1 MHFQELINH
10 KNKNKFIKFSR
21 IPPEA
26 QRILAGSN
34 RPVVSLERLNVQAVL
49 LSSSLQPVVSLVRL
63 PGPAE
68 PQISCEPDQQVIKR
82 SSLFTPVTKHQDR

>member
-1 MHFQELINH
+1 MVQE
-10 KNKNKFIKFSR
+10 NKNTFINFSR

-26 QRILAGSN
+26 QRILAQSN

-63 PGPAE
+63 PGQTE
-68 PQISCEPDQQVIKR
+68 PRVSWEHQQVIKC
-82 SSLFTPVTKHQDR
+82 S